1 MLTNFKNQLAFQSKS
16 GTSLLTHV
24 PTLFCSTRLNDSN
37 SSMVSRGPVQK
48 EDCSGEEGIDREIL
62 SDLSILSSFT
72 ISEMHASKLRPS
84 IRDFP

>member
-1 MLTNFKNQLAFQSKS
+1 
-16 GTSLLTHV
+16 
-24 PTLFCSTRLNDSN
+24 
-37 SSMVSRGPVQK
+37 MVSRGPVQK

-72 ISEMHASKLRPS
+72 ISEMHASKLRPF